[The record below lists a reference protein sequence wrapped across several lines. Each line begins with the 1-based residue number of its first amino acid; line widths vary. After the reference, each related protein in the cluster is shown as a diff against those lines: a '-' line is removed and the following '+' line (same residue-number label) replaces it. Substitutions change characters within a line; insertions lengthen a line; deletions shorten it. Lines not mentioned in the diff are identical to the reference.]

1 MGSHATTSSLLKA
14 GFFQSDRSNEE
25 TCIMECIIFL
35 LHRLGGIP
43 AGTVPFLTVLCVLL
57 RYIYE
62 CVESDFTVQM

>member
-1 MGSHATTSSLLKA
+1 
-14 GFFQSDRSNEE
+14 
-25 TCIMECIIFL
+25 MECIIFL